1 MERTKNEIH
10 SLAIISDRHCDR
22 WTFENTGGHTLNLL
36 RRVLLSWKS
45 SFQRDWYSWIIVR
58 EGSAF
63 VSFSLSFPPW
73 SSLNIASVSSF
84 SFSCRSFHRD
94 EERKYWHETKE
105 TRYSLKKKKK
115 QIEKTLVFYLWWG
128 FAHFQPCPN
137 VPPSFEHHLRS
148 HSHML
153 RDLFAFRCSSRRDG
167 ISSWTWYQ
175 YKEWRI
181 NLFVLMQSLMRSR
194 VQFWLPVDCCGVV
207 VPHFLLLSIVT
218 DTWRS
223 KTSVWVHSGVYVA
236 IEDGLWAIQIVL
248 FILSFIILKWY
259 FVITH
264 SDVILTAIAPDVI
277 RHLKPKAIIFF
288 FKKRKIV
295 KIKNSASRNFK

>member
-115 QIEKTLVFYLWWG
+115 TNRKN
-128 FAHFQPCPN
+128 PC
-137 VPPSFEHHLRS
+137 L
-148 HSHML
+148 
-153 RDLFAFRCSSRRDG
+153 
-167 ISSWTWYQ
+167 
-175 YKEWRI
+175 
-181 NLFVLMQSLMRSR
+181 
-194 VQFWLPVDCCGVV
+194 LPVVRICS
-207 VPHFLLLSIVT
+207 FSAMSQ
-218 DTWRS
+218 RS
-223 KTSVWVHSGVYVA
+223 SF
-236 IEDGLWAIQIVL
+236 LWAPL
-248 FILSFIILKWY
+248 T
-259 FVITH
+259 IT
-264 SDVILTAIAPDVI
+264 
-277 RHLKPKAIIFF
+277 
-288 FKKRKIV
+288 
-295 KIKNSASRNFK
+295 